1 MYDSNSS
8 GKRKRENY
16 SRGRKTRVARKK
28 ELSKSDL
35 GEFQG
40 GETLVQ

>member
-1 MYDSNSS
+1 MCDFNSS

-16 SRGRKTRVARKK
+16 SRGRKTRVARK